1 MPSGRR
7 YGVGAVT
14 DERGRLPRRAHR
26 PAWGCR
32 GETGQ
37 SCSPAHRS
45 PDWYLA
51 GVAFALYASWE
62 SLSVRRWVA
71 DSPDLP
77 AAVNA
82 VLTAR
87 AKALAKKHH
96 DDAAVRPDDASGTS
110 G

>member
-1 MPSGRR
+1 
-7 YGVGAVT
+7 V
-14 DERGRLPRRAHR
+14 
-26 PAWGCR
+26 
-32 GETGQ
+32 ETGQ

-51 GVAFALYASWE
+51 GVAFALYAFWE

-71 DSPDLP
+71 DSPDVP

-96 DDAAVRPDDASGTS
+96 DDDAVRPDDASATS